1 MAYLAQFVNILAW
14 ILFVAILIRSIIS
27 WTNLEQS
34 NPLVVIIYQITE
46 PILAPIRRLLPSF
59 GGLDLS
65 PVVAII
71 IIFVIQ
77 RIVIAFAR

>member
-27 WTNLEQS
+27 WINLEQS

-77 RIVIAFAR
+77 RIVIAFAS

>member
-27 WTNLEQS
+27 WINLEQS

>member
-1 MAYLAQFVNILAW
+1 MTFLAQFVNILAW

-27 WTNLEQS
+27 WVNLDQS
-34 NPLVVIIYQITE
+34 NPLVLVIYQITE
-46 PILAPIRRLLPSF
+46 PILAPIRRLLPNF

-71 IIFVIQ
+71 IIFVVQ
-77 RIVIAFAR
+77 RIVLAFAR

>member
-1 MAYLAQFVNILAW
+1 MTFLAQFVNILAW

-27 WTNLEQS
+27 WINLEES
-34 NPLVVIIYQITE
+34 NPLVVVVYQITE
-46 PILAPIRRLLPSF
+46 PILSPIRRLLPSF

-71 IIFVIQ
+71 IIFVVQ
-77 RIVIAFAR
+77 RIVLSFAR